1 MLGTVFLIRVDRADR
16 IRHVAEHT
24 IQRHAERVDAA
35 LETFEQVRGHELTHT
50 SLPAPDGQA
59 FDFVIVE
66 VLAHARFEHELGRGV
81 QREGEPFQLVIDLV
95 VRHVVAFRGQRRA
108 DGLRAETFR
117 EAADCIHIVM
127 ITDVA
132 AAARDGDLIED
143 TEEIEVEH
151 VHQTFGVAFLRFE
164 FRPDTVSLLRVA
176 EHHIDIGGKP
186 EPPGPF
192 IAFVAVA
199 QFELVLQIAETIV
212 HRGGGEHKH
221 LCRHAG
227 MDDLVEELLVSV
239 FFVVGLDG
247 AVCAIAEV
255 VRLIDDDEIIVAPV
269 DPFNRDVHN
278 RIAPRAAQIRM
289 EQHIVTQMVAGDWI
303 VRCVR
308 PVRDPVVLEL
318 LRAQNKHVAVAGLE
332 VLDHGQCGERLAQTD
347 RIGQDAAVVCFE
359 LVDDC
364 ESRVLLEVVQL
375 VPDQAFTETG
385 AFLR

>member
-1 MLGTVFLIRVDRADR
+1 M
-16 IRHVAEHT
+16 
-24 IQRHAERVDAA
+24 DAA
-35 LETFEQVRGHELTHT
+35 LETFEQVRGHKLTHT
-50 SLPAPDGQA
+50 RFSAPDGQA

-95 VRHVVAFRGQRRA
+95 VRHAVAFRGQRRA

-127 ITDVA
+127 VTDVA

-176 EHHIDIGGKP
+176 EHHIDIGRKP
-186 EPPGPF
+186 ELPGPF
-192 IAFVAVA
+192 IAFVAVG

-239 FFVVGLDG
+239 FFVIGLG
-247 AVCAIAEV
+247 GRCLRHCGSCATH
-255 VRLIDDDEIIVAPV
+255 R
-269 DPFNRDVHN
+269 
-278 RIAPRAAQIRM
+278 
-289 EQHIVTQMVAGDWI
+289 
-303 VRCVR
+303 
-308 PVRDPVVLEL
+308 
-318 LRAQNKHVAVAGLE
+318 
-332 VLDHGQCGERLAQTD
+332 
-347 RIGQDAAVVCFE
+347 
-359 LVDDC
+359 
-364 ESRVLLEVVQL
+364 
-375 VPDQAFTETG
+375 
-385 AFLR
+385 